1 MMSDSAKSAIDGL
14 QDAGADRTTY
24 TCRNGLKLKLK
35 SVNQMI
41 VAEAARKLRP
51 PVPPMVMNEAK
62 GREEP
67 DPTDREYRIQ
77 AQHYAFETAMLGMDI
92 FLIMGTEVLF
102 TPADV
107 MPVDSD
113 EWIEMLE
120 ATGAQL
126 ELPKTGPRRKLAWL
140 KFYAIPE
147 FDQRLVL
154 NRITA
159 ITGGTFEEDVEE
171 AAKSFRSDET
181 RDAAIGVDPAL
192 EAGLRDLAGG
202 AAFGISAGTGSTGSG
217 GVYTNTV
224 GPVGT
229 SGFDR

>member
-14 QDAGADRTTY
+14 QDAGADRTIY
-24 TCRNGLKLKLK
+24 TCQNGLKLKLK

-51 PVPPMVMNEAK
+51 PVPPMVMNESK
-62 GREEP
+62 GRMEP
-67 DPTDREYRIQ
+67 DPTDNGYRVQ

-92 FLIMGTEVLF
+92 FLIMGIEVVF
-102 TPADV
+102 TP
-107 MPVDSD
+107 VDMLPLDND

-147 FDQRLVL
+147 YDQSHVL
-154 NRITA
+154 HRIAA
-159 ITGGTFEEDVEE
+159 ITGGTFEEDVQE
-171 AAKSFRSDET
+171 AGKSFRSNEA
-181 RDAAIGVDPAL
+181 RDAAIGMDPAL
-192 EAGLRDLAGG
+192 EAGLRDLARG
-202 AAFGISAGTGSTGSG
+202 AAFGSGTGTGSTGSG
-217 GVYTNTV
+217 GVHTD
-224 GPVGT
+224 PVGSVGT
-229 SGFDR
+229 TGFDR